1 MKDMLAVA
9 VADGGG
15 EERGCAEAETD
26 EIDLSPRGAEEEVE
40 VVVGH
45 Y

>member
-1 MKDMLAVA
+1 MKDWLAVA
-9 VADGGG
+9 VAVADG

-26 EIDLSPRGAEEEVE
+26 EIDLSPRGPEEEVE
-40 VVVGH
+40 VVGH

>member
-1 MKDMLAVA
+1 MKDLLAVA

-26 EIDLSPRGAEEEVE
+26 EIELSPRGAEEVE